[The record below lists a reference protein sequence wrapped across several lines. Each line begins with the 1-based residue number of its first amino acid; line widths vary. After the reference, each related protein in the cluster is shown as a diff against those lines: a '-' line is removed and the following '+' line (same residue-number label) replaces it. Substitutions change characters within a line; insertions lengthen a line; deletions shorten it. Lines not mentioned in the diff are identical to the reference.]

1 MAQKESP
8 TKSRQNP
15 FTLLAVTALATS
27 NLMVGVLQGN
37 TLLILA
43 SSILS
48 AGFAC
53 VYSVRSGMVSAW
65 RTPAKTDD
73 EVNLG
78 SDGAAILR
86 AQTAISAVALSGA
99 DLCPDASYLAVSAND
114 RTIIARIRDLVF
126 QFKIEFTV
134 FWLIF
139 RQGRLHDQKTRSKC

>member
-48 AGFAC
+48 AGFAY
-53 VYSVRSGMVSAW
+53 VYSVRSGMISAW
-65 RTPAKTDD
+65 RKPAKTDD
-73 EVNLG
+73 QVSLG
-78 SDGAAILR
+78 SDGAAILAR
-86 AQTAISAVALSGA
+86 KRRFPLW
-99 DLCPDASYLAVSAND
+99 LFLA
-114 RTIIARIRDLVF
+114 
-126 QFKIEFTV
+126 
-134 FWLIF
+134 LIF
-139 RQGRLHDQKTRSKC
+139 VLMPAILLFLQTTEQ